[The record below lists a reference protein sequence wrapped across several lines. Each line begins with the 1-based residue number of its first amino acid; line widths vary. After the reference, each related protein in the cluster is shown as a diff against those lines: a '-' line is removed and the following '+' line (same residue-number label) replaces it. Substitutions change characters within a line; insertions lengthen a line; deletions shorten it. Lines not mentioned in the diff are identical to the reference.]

1 MSELSREAMQKEIA
15 RLKEEHA
22 ALDAR
27 VEAYNEQ
34 VWMSPE
40 DQIAQKECKKLKLK
54 AKERM
59 TELQEKLDKMA

>member
-1 MSELSREAMQKEIA
+1 MSELSREEMQKEIA